1 MVADDPMGRRGPNI
15 DQFLSHNNNNN
26 INYNANNNNNRQKYN
41 DNNSKNKRNVSQTTG
56 IYNQLV
62 EIFPEKEELIKKTL
76 NHNPFQFDINFFTS
90 RLLNE

>member
-15 DQFLSHNNNNN
+15 DQFLSHNNNNA
-26 INYNANNNNNRQKYN
+26 NYNNNNRPKYN
-41 DNNSKNKRNVSQTTG
+41 DNNANSKNKRNVSQTTG